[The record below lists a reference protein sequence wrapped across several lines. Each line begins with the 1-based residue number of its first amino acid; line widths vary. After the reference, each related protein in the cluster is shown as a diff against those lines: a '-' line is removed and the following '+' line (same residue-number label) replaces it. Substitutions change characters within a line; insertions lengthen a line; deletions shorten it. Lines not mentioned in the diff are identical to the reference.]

1 MKILIISHM
10 YPSTFNEVSGIFVHK
25 QVKELKKQGCEI
37 KVISP
42 VPWTPFPIN
51 YLSKKWN
58 KYSKIPQK
66 VVKEGIEVY
75 YPRCLVFPKALFY
88 ASSGKRIFNGIQETV
103 KKIYKNFKFDIVHS
117 HDAFPDGYAGMK
129 ISRKYKKPLIVTI
142 HGQDFQQTIFKNSKY
157 KKIIKKIIDFSAKT
171 ITVSGKLEKIG
182 KKNLQINP
190 NKIIK
195 ISNGIN
201 LNDIRKNMKE
211 DIEKYAKKRIILSVS
226 HLIKTKGIDLN
237 LQAMVRLKKKY
248 PNLIYLIIGEGS
260 ERKKLENITKRLG
273 LQNNVRFIGEISYS
287 EVMRYM
293 SFCDMLSL
301 PSWNEAFGVVYIEAM
316 AHGKPVIGCRGG
328 GIEDFVKH
336 KKTGLLVKPQ
346 DVDSLVEVLEFLL
359 SCPEEAKE
367 IGKRAC
373 KLVLKNYTWGK
384 TIEKTIKIY
393 KKVLNN
399 KI

>member
-10 YPSTFNEVSGIFVHK
+10 YPSTFNEVSGIFIHK

-42 VPWTPFPIN
+42 LPWIPFPIN

-58 KYSKIPQK
+58 KYSKISQK

-75 YPRCLVFPKALFY
+75 YPRFLEFPKTLFF
-88 ASSGKRIFNGIQETV
+88 ASSGERMFNGIQETV

-117 HDAFPDGYAGMK
+117 HDALPDGYAGTK

-142 HGQDFQQTIFKNSKY
+142 HGDDFQQTIFKNSKY

-226 HLIKTKGIDLN
+226 NLIKTKGIDLN

-248 PNLIYLIIGEGS
+248 LNLIYLIIGEGS
-260 ERKKLENITKRLG
+260 ERKKLENITKTLG

-293 SFCDMLSL
+293 SFCDILSL

-316 AHGKPVIGCRGG
+316 AQGKPVIGCKGE
-328 GIEDFVKH
+328 GIEDFVENG
-336 KKTGLLVKPQ
+336 KTGLLVKPQ
-346 DVDSLVEVLEFLL
+346 DVDSLVGVLDFLL
-359 SCPEEAKE
+359 SHPEEAQK
-367 IGKRAC
+367 IGKRARDVI
-373 KLVLKNYTWGK
+373 LESYTWEKNAEK
-384 TIEKTIKIY
+384 TIEVY
-393 KKVLNN
+393 KEVLDNVR
-399 KI
+399 